1 MFRTLFP
8 TTFVLCVV
16 ATISAC
22 AGYAPS
28 AEMIGQRRAAL
39 IQQLGQPERETT
51 ADGKKKLQFPRGPSG
66 SHTYFVYLNDEDRVL
81 AWEQVLTEER
91 FNQIVTGMTKDQV
104 IDLIG
109 ISRITHGLARERG
122 YVWHY
127 RYWNT
132 GCASFVIEFA
142 PDDIVRSAGYRIRG
156 GRLCK
161 HVGQ

>member
-1 MFRTLFP
+1 MFRRLFL
-8 TTFVLCVV
+8 TIFVLCVV
-16 ATISAC
+16 AIVSAC

-28 AEMIGQRRAAL
+28 ADTVGQPREAL
-39 IQQLGQPERETT
+39 IQKLGQPEREY
-51 ADGKKKLQFPRGPSG
+51 AVDGKRKLQFPRGPGG
-66 SHTYFVYLNDEDRVL
+66 SHTYFVYLDDEDRVVD
-81 AWEQVLTEER
+81 WEQVLTEAR
-91 FNQIVTGMTKDQV
+91 FNQILPGMTKDQV

-132 GCASFVIEFA
+132 GCSSFVVEFA
-142 PDDIVRSAGYRIRG
+142 LDDVVRSAGYRIRG

-161 HVGQ
+161 YVGQ